1 MNITYPLYNLNDDDF
16 ENLTALICKKVLGTG
31 TIVFSKGTDGG
42 RDGKFTGKAN
52 KFPSESAPWEGK
64 FIIQAKH
71 TTIPTASCS
80 DSKFRT
86 ILKKEL
92 PKLKKL
98 KEQNKIDFY
107 IVFTNRK
114 LSGHQDPKIED
125 LIDEKVGVENCI
137 LGEKTIQLWLQEHTE
152 IVKALGLNKLLM
164 PLEFYEKDLQEVVIA
179 FSESKLSGE
188 ELKAIEDDLTKIP
201 IEEKNKLNNLGKEY
215 FDSVLKKSFSDF
227 EKIGHFLKDPR
238 NDEYKLKYDN
248 TVSDLQEEI
257 TIKRDEYNAFEE
269 ILNHLYKLILD
280 STNDSLRNNR
290 KLIRV
295 FLHYMYSNCDI
306 GKKVAENAET

>member
-1 MNITYPLYNLNDDDF
+1 MNIRYPLYNLNDDDF
-16 ENLTALICKKVLGTG
+16 EKLTALICKKVLGPG

-80 DSKFRT
+80 DSNFQT

-98 KEQNKIDFY
+98 KKQNKIDFY

-114 LSGHQDPKIED
+114 LSGLQDPKIED
-125 LIDEKVGVENCI
+125 LIDENVGVKNCI
-137 LGEKTIQLWLQEHTE
+137 LGEETIQLCLQEHTE

-164 PLEFYEKDLQEVVIA
+164 PLEFYEKDLQKVVIA
-179 FSESKLSGE
+179 FSKANIPKEA
-188 ELKAIEDDLTKIP
+188 LKTIQSDLKRIP
-201 IEEKNKLNNLGKEY
+201 IEEKNELNALGKEY
-215 FDSVLKKSFSDF
+215 FDNVLKASYSDF
-227 EKIGHFLKDPR
+227 DKITSYLNDPK
-238 NDEYKLKYDN
+238 NNEYKIMYDN
-248 TVSDLQEEI
+248 TIRDLQAKI
-257 TIKRDEYNAFEE
+257 FLKINNFYAFEE
-269 ILNHLYKLILD
+269 IIEYICDYILD
-280 STNDSLRNNR
+280 INDTKLLNNR
-290 KLIRV
+290 RLIRV
-295 FLHYMYSNCDI
+295 FIHYMYFYCDI
-306 GKKVAENAET
+306 GKKETENAET